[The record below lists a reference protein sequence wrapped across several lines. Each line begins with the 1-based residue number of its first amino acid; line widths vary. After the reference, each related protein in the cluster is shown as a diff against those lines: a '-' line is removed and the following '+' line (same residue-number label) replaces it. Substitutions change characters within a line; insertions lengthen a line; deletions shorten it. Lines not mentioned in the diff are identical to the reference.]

1 MTIDQARREFPHT
14 MTDMVYLNHAAVA
27 PLSFR
32 VRDAVD
38 KYQTRRALKGI
49 EPYPWIMKTVQ
60 ETRELL
66 GQMLHARPDQMA
78 FVMNT
83 SDGLNIIAQ
92 GLDWEP
98 GDRVLI
104 NDLEFPANA
113 YPFLNLR
120 QRGVEVDIIKTKN
133 GKVTKDEIAE
143 HLKERTK
150 LVSLSHVQFAT
161 GAKADLTAIGKLCRE
176 RDILFAVDAIQSLP
190 HCEIDVERDKID
202 FLSSGSHKWMMADTG
217 AAFIYAGD
225 KILPPLAKG
234 RAGERFHQASLGW
247 TSIDNP
253 FDFTLRPEELRTGAA
268 RFENGTL
275 NFAGITAL
283 NASLKFFFE
292 FGLKEIESSVLDL
305 SGYLI
310 DRLQQRGVEV
320 ITPTPERE
328 HAGIVSFHFPDVEKV
343 FERLHKQNIIISLRQ
358 GRLRVS
364 PHFYNTEEEV
374 KKLMVG
380 LFE

>member
-38 KYQTRRALKGI
+38 RYQTRRALKGI

-66 GQMLHARPDQMA
+66 AQMIHARADQMA
-78 FVMNT
+78 FVLNT

-98 GDRVLI
+98 GDRVLL
-104 NDLEFPANA
+104 NDLEFPANV
-113 YPFLNLR
+113 YPFLNLKK
-120 QRGVEVDIIKTKN
+120 RGVEIDIIQTKD
-133 GKVTKDEIAE
+133 GKVTRDEIAD
-143 HLKERTK
+143 HLKDKTK

-190 HCEIDVERDKID
+190 HCSIDVERDNID

-217 AAFIYAGD
+217 AAFVYAGD
-225 KILPPLAKG
+225 
-234 RAGERFHQASLGW
+234 RAIERIHQASLGW
-247 TSIDNP
+247 TSIDNA
-253 FDFTLRPEELRTGAA
+253 FDFTLRPEELRAGAA

-292 FGLKEIESSVLDL
+292 FGLKEIERNVLDL

-320 ITPTPERE
+320 ITPTNERE
-328 HAGIVSFHFPDVEKV
+328 HAGIVSFNFPDAEKV

-374 KKLMVG
+374 RKLVVG

>member
-1 MTIDQARREFPHT
+1 MTLEQARKEFPQT
-14 MTDMVYLNHAAVA
+14 QSDMVYLNHAAVA

-38 KYQTRRALKGI
+38 RYQTRRALKGI
-49 EPYPWIMKTVQ
+49 EPYPWILKTIQ

-66 GQMLHARPDQMA
+66 AQMIGARADQIA
-78 FVMNT
+78 FTLNT
-83 SDGLNIIAQ
+83 TDGLNIIAQ
-92 GLDWEP
+92 GIDWQP
-98 GDRVLI
+98 GDHVLI

-113 YPFLNLR
+113 YPFLNLQR
-120 QRGVEVDIIKTKN
+120 RGVVVDSIQAKDFR
-133 GKVTKDEIAE
+133 VTKDQIAE
-143 HLKERTK
+143 NLTERTK

-190 HCEIDVERDKID
+190 HTALDVERDKID
-202 FLSSGSHKWMMADTG
+202 FLACGGQKWMMSDTG
-217 AAFIYAGD
+217 IAFIYISD
-225 KILPPLAKG
+225 
-234 RAGERFHQASLGW
+234 RALERLHQGYLGW
-247 TSIDNP
+247 LSIDNP
-253 FDFTLRPEELRTGAA
+253 FDFTLRPEELRPGAG

-292 FGLKEIESSVLDL
+292 FGLKEMERNVLDL

-310 DRLQQRGVEV
+310 ERLEQRGVEV
-320 ITPTPERE
+320 ITPKAETER
-328 HAGIVSFHFPDVEKV
+328 AGIVSFNFPDAEKV
-343 FERLHKQNIIISLRQ
+343 FERLHQQNIITSLRQ

-364 PHFYNTEEEV
+364 PHFYNTEEELQ
-374 KKLMVG
+374 KLLVA
-380 LFE
+380 LFV